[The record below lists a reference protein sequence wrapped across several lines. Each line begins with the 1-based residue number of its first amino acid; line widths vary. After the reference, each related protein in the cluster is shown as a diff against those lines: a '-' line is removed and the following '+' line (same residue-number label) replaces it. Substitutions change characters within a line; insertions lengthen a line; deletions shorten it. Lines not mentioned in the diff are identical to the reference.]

1 MALIIFL
8 QMEYQVGDFFD
19 RYQEHNDKKI
29 EREDKSN
36 IKRLNLVV
44 LLIILYIITNV
55 KNLMPHIF
63 FKALKP
69 KKWLGL

>member
-1 MALIIFL
+1 MS
-8 QMEYQVGDFFD
+8 GRRFFID
-19 RYQEHNDKKI
+19 RYQEQNDKKI
-29 EREDKSN
+29 ELEDKSN

-55 KNLMPHIF
+55 RNLMPHIF